1 MNSTSHK
8 LKEIILLNRQLR
20 NALSFRG
27 GARKLTNFKEKLIEH
42 KVQIFYLYIISFF
55 TILYLCSINLP
66 HNKKFIGG
74 APEDEGFMKQLS
86 NIIGT
91 INNAFYKLIDKL
103 YELLKPTINKITNFI
118 TKKTSEVHEKIL
130 EQTKQLSGTIDEIND
145 ILDIIYDQI
154 FKTLFTRQIVP
165 IFYGTGIIL
174 VPFMPLVITILVITY
189 ISCNFILD
197 SKLYLPC
204 YGCEEGNSFYKCWP
218 GTGKGSIGC
227 TIYTEFINKIKL
239 ILKQLRHISNF
250 VNIVKNA
257 IMKAINSILYLVFH
271 ISGWFYKVFGTGIE
285 KIFALLKFLKRIEVP
300 DNWGFNFGEFIICP
314 DFSTKGKDCIYNKDG
329 SLRSRHGNNPL
340 FHTFW
345 KMIRIILEIPPDI
358 PKFPFSGGVKIELDN
373 VEVPTVTEPTIKR
386 HDVDTTVKTTQDRP
400 PPSAP
405 SKIPPFDKNIIYKKL
420 LEGLIKIEINPIKWI
435 AALFNLLIDAINAII
450 DQFINLLKIII
461 SFIFMLITLV
471 VKSLTSAL
479 GKVVNKL
486 LKPLYEVSNLVL
498 KLPKQL
504 FKSISKIFD
513 IGIFTIITHF
523 FYEMLISFFPFLD
536 KIRSFMI
543 IIAIIILIQSILI
556 YCPIIGGLYA
566 FYTPIMYIYN
576 SYLIIKEYSQ
586 NYNKIFNDLHYFLI
600 DKNPLVQKIKE
611 YILNM
616 KEIYQIISIV
626 IIVIII
632 IFIILNYFVNVNR
645 YFIKIIYSLI
655 YGHYYNKFDI
665 VRKQFMKYKLLKLE
679 REKNEVNYIKD
690 ETDKKQSTTYFR
702 INNLRKLNYN
712 ELKKLY

>member
-8 LKEIILLNRQLR
+8 LNEIILLNRQLR

-27 GARKLTNFKEKLIEH
+27 GARKLMNFKEKLIKH
-42 KVQIFYLYIISFF
+42 KVQIFYLYIICFF
-55 TILYLCSINLP
+55 TIIYLCSINLP
-66 HNKKFIGG
+66 YNKKFIGG
-74 APEDEGFMKQLS
+74 APEDEGFLKQLS
-86 NIIGT
+86 NIIAT
-91 INNAFYKLIDKL
+91 INNVFYKLIDKL
-103 YELLKPTINKITNFI
+103 YKLLKPMNKITNI
-118 TKKTSEVHEKIL
+118 IIKNIDKVHKKILKKTKKKLGPIVKKINKIL
-130 EQTKQLSGTIDEIND
+130 NKIYMHIYRFLYTQP
-145 ILDIIYDQI
+145 IIPI
-154 FKTLFTRQIVP
+154 WPLPIVLIPIVP
-165 IFYGTGIIL
+165 FVVIVLLII
-174 VPFMPLVITILVITY
+174 Y

-239 ILKQLRHISNF
+239 ILKQLKHITNF

-257 IMKAINSILYLVFH
+257 IMKAINSILYLVFN
-271 ISGWFYKVFGTGIE
+271 ISGWFYKVFSTGIE

-373 VEVPTVTEPTIKR
+373 VKIPKVTEPTIKR
-386 HDVDTTVKTTQDRP
+386 HDVDTTVKTKQDRP
-400 PPSAP
+400 PPPAP

-479 GKVVNKL
+479 GKVVNEL

-543 IIAIIILIQSILI
+543 IISIIILIQGILI
-556 YCPIIGGLYA
+556 FCPIIGGLYA
-566 FYTPIMYIYN
+566 FKTPIIYIYN
-576 SYLIIKEYSQ
+576 IYVMVKKYSQ
-586 NYNKIFNDLHYFLI
+586 NYNKIFDDLHYYLI
-600 DKNPLVQKIKE
+600 DNNPMVQKIKN

-616 KEIYQIISIV
+616 KEIYQIMSIV

-665 VRKQFMKYKLLKLE
+665 VRKQFMKFKLLKLE
-679 REKNEVNYIKD
+679 REKNEVNYITN
-690 ETDKKQSTTYFR
+690 ETDKKQSTTYFNR